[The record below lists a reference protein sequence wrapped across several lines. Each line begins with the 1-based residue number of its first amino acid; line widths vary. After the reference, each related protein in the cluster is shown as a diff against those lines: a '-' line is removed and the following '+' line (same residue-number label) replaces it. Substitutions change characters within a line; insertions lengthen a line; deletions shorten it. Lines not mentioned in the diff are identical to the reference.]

1 MAFLGVITV
10 MIAGIMIQ
18 GILMLESEISVR
30 LRVLQDLNEQAGVFI
45 SFLEEEKELSRS
57 IGEIEKRISLI
68 RTLKGQGI
76 QGSRIMKEISA
87 VLPSDVKLTQLSV
100 SEEKGLVI
108 SGITESNSSIAQL
121 MVNLEN
127 SRYFEG
133 IRLSYIKRE
142 DNKGETDTLLFELAG
157 ELEGRD

>member
-1 MAFLGVITV
+1 

-18 GILMLESEISVR
+18 GVLMLESEISVR

-45 SFLEEEKELSRS
+45 SFLEEEKEISRS
-57 IGEIEKRISLI
+57 IGEIEKKISLI
-68 RTLKGQGI
+68 LTLKDQGI

-87 VLPSDVKLTQLSV
+87 VVPSDVKLTQLSV

-108 SGITESNSSIAQL
+108 SGITESNSSIAQF

-127 SRYFEG
+127 SRYFEEV
-133 IRLSYIKRE
+133 RLSYIKRE

>member
-1 MAFLGVITV
+1 
-10 MIAGIMIQ
+10 
-18 GILMLESEISVR
+18 MLESEISVR

-45 SFLEEEKELSRS
+45 SFLEEEKEISRS
-57 IGEIEKRISLI
+57 IGEIEKEISLI
-68 RTLKGQGI
+68 LTLKDQGI

-87 VLPSDVKLTQLSV
+87 VVPSDVKLTQLSV

-108 SGITESNSSIAQL
+108 SGITESNSSIAQF

-127 SRYFEG
+127 SRYFEE

>member
-1 MAFLGVITV
+1 

-18 GILMLESEISVR
+18 GVLMLESEISVR

-45 SFLEEEKELSRS
+45 SFLEEEKEISRS
-57 IGEIEKRISLI
+57 IGEIEKEISLI
-68 RTLKGQGI
+68 LTLKDQGI

-87 VLPSDVKLTQLSV
+87 VVPSDVKLTQLSV

-108 SGITESNSSIAQL
+108 SGITESNSSIAQF

-127 SRYFEG
+127 SRYFEEV
-133 IRLSYIKRE
+133 RLSYIKRE

>member
-1 MAFLGVITV
+1 
-10 MIAGIMIQ
+10 
-18 GILMLESEISVR
+18 MLESEISVR

-45 SFLEEEKELSRS
+45 SFLEEEKEISRS
-57 IGEIEKRISLI
+57 IGEIEKKISLI
-68 RTLKGQGI
+68 LTLKDQGI

-87 VLPSDVKLTQLSV
+87 VVPSDVKLTQLSV

-108 SGITESNSSIAQL
+108 SGITESNSSIAQF

-127 SRYFEG
+127 SRYFEE

>member
-1 MAFLGVITV
+1 

-18 GILMLESEISVR
+18 GVLMLESEISVR

-45 SFLEEEKELSRS
+45 SFLEEEKEISRS
-57 IGEIEKRISLI
+57 IGEIEKEISLI
-68 RTLKGQGI
+68 LTLKDQGI

-87 VLPSDVKLTQLSV
+87 VVPSDVKLTQLSV

-108 SGITESNSSIAQL
+108 SGITESNSSIAQF

-127 SRYFEG
+127 SRYFEE

-157 ELEGRD
+157 KLEGRD

>member
-1 MAFLGVITV
+1 

-45 SFLEEEKELSRS
+45 SFLEEEKEISRS
-57 IGEIEKRISLI
+57 IGEIEKEISLI
-68 RTLKGQGI
+68 LTLKDQGI

-108 SGITESNSSIAQL
+108 SGITESNSSIAQF

-127 SRYFEG
+127 SRYFEEV
-133 IRLSYIKRE
+133 RLSYIKRE

>member
-1 MAFLGVITV
+1 
-10 MIAGIMIQ
+10 
-18 GILMLESEISVR
+18 MLESEISVR

-45 SFLEEEKELSRS
+45 SFLEEEKEISRS
-57 IGEIEKRISLI
+57 IGEIEKEISLI
-68 RTLKGQGI
+68 LTLKDQGI

-87 VLPSDVKLTQLSV
+87 VVPSDVKLTQLSV

-108 SGITESNSSIAQL
+108 SGITESNSSIAQF

-127 SRYFEG
+127 SRYFEEV
-133 IRLSYIKRE
+133 RLSYIKRE

>member
-1 MAFLGVITV
+1 
-10 MIAGIMIQ
+10 
-18 GILMLESEISVR
+18 MLESEISVR

-45 SFLEEEKELSRS
+45 SFLEEEKEISRS
-57 IGEIEKRISLI
+57 IGEIEKKISLI
-68 RTLKGQGI
+68 LTLKDQGI

-87 VLPSDVKLTQLSV
+87 VVPSDVKLTQLSV

-108 SGITESNSSIAQL
+108 SGITESNSSIAQF

-127 SRYFEG
+127 SRYFEEV
-133 IRLSYIKRE
+133 RLSYIKRE

>member
-1 MAFLGVITV
+1 

-18 GILMLESEISVR
+18 GVLMLESEISVR

-45 SFLEEEKELSRS
+45 SFLEEEKEISRS
-57 IGEIEKRISLI
+57 IGEIEKEISLI
-68 RTLKGQGI
+68 LTLKDQGI

-108 SGITESNSSIAQL
+108 SGITESNSSIAQF

-127 SRYFEG
+127 SRYFEEV
-133 IRLSYIKRE
+133 RLSYIKRE

>member
-1 MAFLGVITV
+1 
-10 MIAGIMIQ
+10 
-18 GILMLESEISVR
+18 MLESEISVR

-45 SFLEEEKELSRS
+45 SFLEEEKEISRS
-57 IGEIEKRISLI
+57 IGEIEKEISLI
-68 RTLKGQGI
+68 LTLKDQGI

-108 SGITESNSSIAQL
+108 SGITESNSSIAQF

-127 SRYFEG
+127 SRYFEEV
-133 IRLSYIKRE
+133 RLSYIKRE

>member
-1 MAFLGVITV
+1 

-18 GILMLESEISVR
+18 GVLMLESEISVR

-45 SFLEEEKELSRS
+45 SFLEEEKEISRS
-57 IGEIEKRISLI
+57 IGEIEKKISLI
-68 RTLKGQGI
+68 LTLKDQGI

-87 VLPSDVKLTQLSV
+87 VVPSDVKLTQLSV

-108 SGITESNSSIAQL
+108 SGITESNSSIAQF

-127 SRYFEG
+127 SRYFEE